1 MDRWS
6 FMALIFPG
14 NVISI
19 PLQQQLQRHQQP
31 ELLQPRPLP
40 QQQISECDW
49 PIGKVN
55 LDIIFIQLVDRVAIC
70 YS

>member
-1 MDRWS
+1 MDQWS
-6 FMALIFPG
+6 FMASIFPG

-19 PLQQQLQRHQQP
+19 LLQQQLQRHQQP

-49 PIGKVN
+49 QIGKVN
-55 LDIIFIQLVDRVAIC
+55 LDIIFIQLVDHVAIC
-70 YS
+70 YN